1 MSAAVRL
8 DRQLL
13 LRMNPT
19 FSFLTDPSEGQL
31 PRMCKGNHRFWSGG
45 DSLGTESNVAS
56 DRFCSRKVRI
66 HFQCEPY
73 TLGDAKP
80 VLERCKMN

>member
-1 MSAAVRL
+1 
-8 DRQLL
+8 
-13 LRMNPT
+13 
-19 FSFLTDPSEGQL
+19 
-31 PRMCKGNHRFWSGG
+31 MCKGNHRFWSGG